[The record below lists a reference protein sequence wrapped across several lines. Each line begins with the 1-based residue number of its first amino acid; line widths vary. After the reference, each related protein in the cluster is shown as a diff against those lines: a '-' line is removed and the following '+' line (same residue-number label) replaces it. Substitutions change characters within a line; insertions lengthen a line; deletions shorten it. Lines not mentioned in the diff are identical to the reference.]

1 VIFKL
6 TIYINNKFMK
16 NLLIFMPSIEGGGV
30 EKNLFIISN
39 FLAKKIPNTFVL
51 TASKKFKHKFKK
63 NIGFLTTKKNF
74 WDNCG
79 RRIKFLACLTILFF
93 FLIRNRNTLVLC
105 FQANVYC
112 TILCKFLNIKIIV
125 RSNSAPSGWS
135 QNIIKKF
142 IFNKILKFANLII
155 VNSYEFKKELKKR
168 LDLDSTCIYN
178 PLNKYEIIKLS
189 KHKIKNNFFNKK
201 SLNIINVGRFADQ
214 KDQICLLKAINLIKN
229 KIDIKL
235 ILIGKGDHKNI
246 IVEYIN
252 KNSLKNIVLL
262 KNFSENPF
270 PFIKSSDLFILTSKY
285 EGLPNVL
292 LETIALKKMVISS
305 DCPTGPKEILDNG
318 KGGLLFKVGNHTE
331 LANKIQLYFHNKKKI
346 KKKIQYA
353 YKRLDRFESNLNL
366 KKYLYF
372 VKKIMNI

>member
-1 VIFKL
+1 
-6 TIYINNKFMK
+6 MK

-142 IFNKILKFANLII
+142 IFNKILRLANLII
-155 VNSYEFKKELKKR
+155 VNSFEFKKELKKR
-168 LDLDSTCIYN
+168 LNLVSTCIYN
-178 PLNKYEIIKLS
+178 PLNKNEVIRLS
-189 KHKIKNNFFNKK
+189 KHKIKNNFFTKK
-201 SLNIINVGRFADQ
+201 TLNIINVGRFADQ
-214 KDQICLLKAINLIKN
+214 KDQVCLLKAINLIKK
-229 KIDIKL
+229 KINIRL
-235 ILIGKGDHKNI
+235 ILIGRGNHKNI
-246 IVEYIN
+246 LEDFIK
-252 KNSLKNIVLL
+252 KNSLNKIVLL
-262 KNFSENPF
+262 KNFNENPF

-292 LETIALKKMVISS
+292 LETIALKKMIISS

-318 KGGLLFKVGNHTE
+318 KGGLLFKVGKFKE
-331 LANKIQLYFHNKKKI
+331 LANKINHYFKNKKKME
-346 KKKIQYA
+346 KKIKYA
-353 YKRLDRFESNLNL
+353 FKRLDRFESNLNL
-366 KKYLYF
+366 ERYLYF
-372 VKKIMNI
+372 VKKIMKS